1 MFAKNGCKMAR
12 RENIEVAIGHILE
25 SYSAD
30 VKETTYRCAKEAAN
44 ETRDRLRNGSE
55 TPRKSGEYARSWRV
69 KKGKDS
75 YTVHSSKPGL
85 THLLE
90 FGHVTRNGTGRTYGN
105 TPAHPHIKDAEK
117 FGTERF
123 TELVMEEVGSL

>member
-1 MFAKNGCKMAR
+1 MAR
-12 RENIEVAIGHILE
+12 REGIEITIGHILE

-30 VKETTYRCAKEAAN
+30 VKEATFRCAKQAAD
-44 ETRDRLRNGSE
+44 ETRDLLRNGAA
-55 TPRKSGEYARSWRV
+55 TPRKSGDYARSWRV

-75 YTVHSSKPGL
+75 YTVYSSKPGL

-90 FGHVTRNGTGRTYGN
+90 FGHVTRNGTGRTYED
-105 TPAHPHIKDAEK
+105 TPAHPHIEDAEK